1 MRKKT
6 NSNGLLVV
14 VELGGEWPGLMR
26 SDVAV
31 RRVLSQS
38 EGETPAQFAERVA
51 SSLDGLFGPG
61 VKLTTV
67 ALACNERVD
76 SAADSARR
84 KLCGLSLGAM
94 ARQRGSRLYLTASAR
109 SSGRL
114 HHALSGVARDLAAE
128 WRTAGVEVS
137 VEFGEQSRSSVTAA
151 PAPPARVA

>member
-1 MRKKT
+1 
-6 NSNGLLVV
+6 
-14 VELGGEWPGLMR
+14 
-26 SDVAV
+26 
-31 RRVLSQS
+31 VLSQS

-76 SAADSARR
+76 PAADSARR
-84 KLCGLSLGAM
+84 KLCSLSLGAM

-114 HHALSGVARDLAAE
+114 HHTLSGLAQDFAA
-128 WRTAGVEVS
+128 AGLEVS
-137 VEFGEQSRSSVTAA
+137 VEFGEESRSSINAA
-151 PAPPARVA
+151 PAPSARVA

>member
-1 MRKKT
+1 MRKKM
-6 NSNGLLVV
+6 NSSGLLVV

-26 SDVAV
+26 ADVAS

-38 EGETPAQFAERVA
+38 EGESPGQFAERVA

-76 SAADSARR
+76 AAADSARR
-84 KLCGLSLGAM
+84 KLCSLSLGAM
-94 ARQRGSRLYLTASAR
+94 TGRRGSRLYLTASAR

-114 HHALSGVARDLAAE
+114 HHTLSSLAQDLAAE
-128 WRTAGVEVS
+128 WRSAGLEVS
-137 VEFGEQSRSSVTAA
+137 VEFGEESRSSVNAA
-151 PAPPARVA
+151 PAPSARVA